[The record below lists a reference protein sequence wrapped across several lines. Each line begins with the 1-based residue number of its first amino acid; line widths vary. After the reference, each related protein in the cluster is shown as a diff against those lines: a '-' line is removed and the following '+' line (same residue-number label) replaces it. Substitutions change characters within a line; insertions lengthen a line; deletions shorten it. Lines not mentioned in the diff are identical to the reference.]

1 MGPKKGNAVEAT
13 SSSEKAPLEEIKQD
27 GADAFHAVE
36 LVFQDIMAKY
46 DEMLNQRRLQELMN
60 PYMAEAGL
68 SVALEPS
75 TMLLYANDNVPFHIE
90 DDQERQEPKCP
101 ELDRHCLDRYQRQ
114 TRTKQ
119 TDSMKEQRSS
129 EASKSP
135 VKAQARGPSPLQ
147 ISPSRSAALSS
158 SASPTKRA
166 VRIDTSPSK
175 SFM

>member
-1 MGPKKGNAVEAT
+1 
-13 SSSEKAPLEEIKQD
+13 
-27 GADAFHAVE
+27 
-36 LVFQDIMAKY
+36 
-46 DEMLNQRRLQELMN
+46 MN

-90 DDQERQEPKCP
+90 DDQEREEPKRP
-101 ELDRHCLDRYQRQ
+101 ELDRHCLDRYQSQ
-114 TRTKQ
+114 TGTKQ

-135 VKAQARGPSPLQ
+135 VKGQARGPSPLQ
-147 ISPSRSAALSS
+147 VSPNKSAVLSS

-166 VRIDTSPSK
+166 VRIDTSPAK